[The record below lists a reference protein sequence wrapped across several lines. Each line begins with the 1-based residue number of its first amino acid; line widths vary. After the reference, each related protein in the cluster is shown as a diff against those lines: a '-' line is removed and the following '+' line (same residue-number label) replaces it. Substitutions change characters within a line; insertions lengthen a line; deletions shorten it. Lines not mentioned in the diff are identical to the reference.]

1 MKKTAVAL
9 VAAAFAL
16 VAASLIFC
24 AGPTSA
30 ADLPKILRLGTMP
43 VGTTVNTAGIGLAD
57 LISKNTAMDVK
68 VVPVAVEVV
77 WIPMMVSGEMDF
89 GVGNGVEYENAYLT
103 KGVYGM
109 VAKKVNVKTFPVR
122 MVAKGGP
129 LHIGFL
135 VRGDAPYKKV
145 ADLKGARVPLYPPGS
160 SIQMHTLGCLANGGL
175 TAEDVVNVP
184 VSNPLEATRALIDGR
199 ADAVQVAVNAPMIM
213 EAVTK
218 LGAHFLPLDT
228 SAEAIANM
236 QKVNRQYFASAPADP
251 DPNVMKEPIPEVTV
265 DTGLV
270 ASAQLSD
277 DAVYAATKALWEN
290 RSQLAKKPVLNQWK
304 PDEFVDPARTF
315 VPYHS
320 GAVRYWKEIGLWS
333 PQMEEVQNRL
343 LAQEP
348 K

>member
-1 MKKTAVAL
+1 MKKTTGSL
-9 VAAAFAL
+9 VAFLVVLGAVWTAAGTVSA
-16 VAASLIFC
+16 
-24 AGPTSA
+24 SA

-57 LISKNTAMDVK
+57 IITKNTPMDVK

-77 WIPMMVSGEMDF
+77 WIPMMVGGEIDL
-89 GVGNGVEYENAYLT
+89 GVGNGVEYENAYLL
-103 KGVYGM
+103 KGVYSM
-109 VAKKVNVKTFPVR
+109 VAKKVHVKTFPVR

-145 ADLKGARVPLYPPGS
+145 SDLKGARVPLYPKGS
-160 SIQMHTLGCLANGGL
+160 SIHMHTLGCLANGGL
-175 TAEDVVNVP
+175 TAADVVDVP

-228 SAEAIANM
+228 SKEAIENM

-270 ASAQLSD
+270 ASAKLSD
-277 DAVYAATKALWEN
+277 DAVYAATKALWEH
-290 RSQLAKKPVLNQWK
+290 RAELVKKPVLTQWK
-304 PDEFVDPARTF
+304 PDEFVDPGRTF
-315 VPYHS
+315 VPYHP
-320 GAVRYWKEIGLWS
+320 GAVRYWKEAGLWS
-333 PQMEEVQNRL
+333 SEMEAVQNRL
-343 LAQEP
+343 LAEEP